1 MVSGFIA
8 PWSASTVASASMES
22 YIILLF
28 VHTMIYTDM
37 PLIIP
42 VLATVYLVAIY
53 LLLMVAQR
61 TKKSSQYL
69 ANSLTDIYAT
79 SAGLTPNATS
89 SRDEVEQS
97 PASTVQEV
105 SSPPL
110 T

>member
-22 YIILLF
+22 YITLLF

-69 ANSLTDIYAT
+69 ANSLTDVYAT
-79 SAGLTPNATS
+79 SVGLTPNTTS
-89 SRDEVEQS
+89 SRDEVEQL
-97 PASTVQEV
+97 PDSTVQEV

>member
-1 MVSGFIA
+1 
-8 PWSASTVASASMES
+8 
-22 YIILLF
+22 
-28 VHTMIYTDM
+28 M

-69 ANSLTDIYAT
+69 ANSLTDVYAT
-79 SAGLTPNATS
+79 SAGLSPNATS
-89 SRDEVEQS
+89 AKDEVEQS
-97 PASTVQEV
+97 PTSTVQEV
-105 SSPPL
+105 SSPPV

>member
-1 MVSGFIA
+1 M
-8 PWSASTVASASMES
+8 T
-22 YIILLF
+22 LLF

-61 TKKSSQYL
+61 TKKSSHYL
-69 ANSLTDIYAT
+69 ANSFSDIYAT
-79 SAGLTPNATS
+79 SVGLASNTTS
-89 SRDEVEQS
+89 TTDEVEQS

-105 SSPPL
+105 SSTPL
-110 T
+110 S

>member
-1 MVSGFIA
+1 
-8 PWSASTVASASMES
+8 
-22 YIILLF
+22 
-28 VHTMIYTDM
+28 MIYTDM

-69 ANSLTDIYAT
+69 ASSLTDVYAT
-79 SAGLTPNATS
+79 SAGLTQNTTS

-97 PASTVQEV
+97 PASTVPEV